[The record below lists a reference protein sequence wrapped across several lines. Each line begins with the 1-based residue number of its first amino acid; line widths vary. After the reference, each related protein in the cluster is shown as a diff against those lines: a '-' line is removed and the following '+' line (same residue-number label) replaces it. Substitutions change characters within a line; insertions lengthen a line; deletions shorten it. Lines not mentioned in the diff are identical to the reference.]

1 MMQLLFDELH
11 VFLSR
16 LLVVY
21 SVLLLFTIKV
31 LLLLCAVA
39 GNLACTKVVK
49 PSAATCVF
57 VCLNHELFFF
67 FCHLVFVWCE
77 CPWQT
82 STSCVRQCSSFSG
95 CKQGNVS
102 SDAPRHP
109 IFLLCS
115 LFVHH
120 CTEES
125 LVEFVPSLYA
135 FS

>member
-57 VCLNHELFFF
+57 VCLNHELFF

>member
-1 MMQLLFDELH
+1 MNCTF
-11 VFLSR
+11 FLSR

-67 FCHLVFVWCE
+67 FVTWFLCGVSVL
-77 CPWQT
+77 
-82 STSCVRQCSSFSG
+82 G
-95 CKQGNVS
+95 KQAQV
-102 SDAPRHP
+102 
-109 IFLLCS
+109 
-115 LFVHH
+115 V
-120 CTEES
+120 
-125 LVEFVPSLYA
+125 
-135 FS
+135 